1 MAIREYDNDIDSRRR
16 DRWPRAHGYSRTDL
30 HARPLVMS
38 KFLYRSVADMVMF
51 AYALGA
57 QRAMPTISDARAVEK
72 FIADMG
78 HLCDDCTPEALRVRL
93 SRMKTEYHESRKV
106 K

>member
-1 MAIREYDNDIDSRRR
+1 
-16 DRWPRAHGYSRTDL
+16 
-30 HARPLVMS
+30 MS

-57 QRAMPTISDARAVEK
+57 QSAMPTISDTRAVEK

-78 HLCDDCTPEALRVRL
+78 HLCEDCTTEQLRARL
-93 SRMKTEYHESRKV
+93 IRMKGEYHESRKG